1 MLSQQP
7 KKLSEW
13 VNFLT
18 RSEIPVLK
26 QTDRNLEILKQDDQH
41 LSARSVAHV
50 VKYDPLMTVKLL
62 RYLLEHKHRCQ
73 EHDVVEVEQIILM
86 IGLETTLNKVP
97 SKPLAEDI
105 LHDDMNAL
113 VCLLKAAHRANIA
126 AAYAFDWAVRLHDL
140 HYEEIRIATLLHDI
154 SEMLMWCFAPN
165 EMLQVNNL
173 KKQNKAMRSAAAQER
188 VFGFS
193 LNQLQLELAIKWKL
207 PKLLIT
213 LMDDSC
219 SSLQRVRNVTLAVNL
234 ARHSANGWD
243 DAALPDDYEDI
254 ARLLH
259 MQASEI
265 MIIVGANKQHDNHC

>member
-1 MLSQQP
+1 
-7 KKLSEW
+7 
-13 VNFLT
+13 
-18 RSEIPVLK
+18 
-26 QTDRNLEILKQDDQH
+26 
-41 LSARSVAHV
+41 
-50 VKYDPLMTVKLL
+50 
-62 RYLLEHKHRCQ
+62 
-73 EHDVVEVEQIILM
+73 
-86 IGLETTLNKVP
+86 
-97 SKPLAEDI
+97 
-105 LHDDMNAL
+105 
-113 VCLLKAAHRANIA
+113 
-126 AAYAFDWAVRLHDL
+126 
-140 HYEEIRIATLLHDI
+140 
-154 SEMLMWCFAPN
+154 MWCFAPN